1 MPEPSAVRRQLG
13 SELTAV
19 RLAAGLDQRT
29 LAQGIGISQKSV
41 SRFERGERIPDGL
54 HVVQAWLDACR
65 PRPRGYPAGVQNRI
79 RALYRAAAGETR
91 SWTEL
96 LKGSHLQDVARE
108 RNLAAAA
115 AYNVQTVLLP
125 GLLQVE
131 AYARRALA
139 AAAASSGLPAGDL
152 EADVAARLARQAV
165 LLEPGRRFMFL
176 IAERL
181 LRFVPGPSSPN
192 ASDWDDVIAPQLE
205 HLVEVAELDTV
216 SLAILPDTAGDVVWH
231 PFILRE
237 PADGSPPYVTV
248 EMIHGEQELRD
259 APDVVIYRG
268 LWSRLMRRAWSG
280 PDAVARVRAV
290 LAEGR

>member
-108 RNLAAAA
+108 RL
-115 AYNVQTVLLP
+115 
-125 GLLQVE
+125 
-131 AYARRALA
+131 RR
-139 AAAASSGLPAGDL
+139 
-152 EADVAARLARQAV
+152 
-165 LLEPGRRFMFL
+165 
-176 IAERL
+176 
-181 LRFVPGPSSPN
+181 GP
-192 ASDWDDVIAPQLE
+192 
-205 HLVEVAELDTV
+205 
-216 SLAILPDTAGDVVWH
+216 TAGGPVAGACETVTQDEHGTIHSVALQG
-231 PFILRE
+231 ILS
-237 PADGSPPYVTV
+237 AW
-248 EMIHGEQELRD
+248 
-259 APDVVIYRG
+259 APG
-268 LWSRLMRRAWSG
+268 G
-280 PDAVARVRAV
+280 P
-290 LAEGR
+290 